1 MDNFDYAKSR
11 YIGGGQNPAPW
22 SELRGQITAISFSD
36 SISSIGRDAFY
47 GCTQLRSIKI
57 PSGITEID
65 SYTFEG
71 CTSLTSVEIPSSVTR
86 INSEAFYGCSS
97 LATITI
103 PASVRV
109 IEYRAFS
116 GTALTSASTHWKHDP
131 LVDYTMLSDS
141 LFGGPFDFEGWPT
154 GA

>member
-1 MDNFDYAKSR
+1 MDDFDYAKSR
-11 YIGGGQNPAPW
+11 YIGGGQKPAPW
-22 SELRGQITAISFSD
+22 SELRGQITAVSFSG
-36 SISSIGRDAFY
+36 SISSIGVDAFY

-57 PSGITEID
+57 PSGITKID
-65 SYTFEG
+65 DYTFEG

-86 INSEAFYGCSS
+86 IGREAFYGCSS

-116 GTALTSASTHWKHDP
+116 GTALTSASTHWKHDD
-131 LVDYTMLSDS
+131 LVDYTMLSD
-141 LFGGPFDFEGWPT
+141 PFDFEGWPT